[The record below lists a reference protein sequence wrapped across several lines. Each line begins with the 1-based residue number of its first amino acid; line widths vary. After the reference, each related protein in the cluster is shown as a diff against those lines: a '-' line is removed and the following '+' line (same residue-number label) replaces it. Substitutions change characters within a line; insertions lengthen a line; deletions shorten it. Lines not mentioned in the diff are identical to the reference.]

1 MTALHPVPT
10 SARGPSGPSGP
21 SGRVGL
27 VERYGDLP
35 RWARPLVVSLLAMT
49 LLSVARIVADAPDM
63 TISETFAAAL
73 GAATPIALAGLGGLF
88 SERSG
93 IVNIGLEG
101 MIGLGTWGAGFAGWH
116 WGPWAALLG
125 GVAFGALGGL
135 LHGLAT
141 VTFGVDQIVSGVAI
155 NIIAPGVTR
164 FLSSELFAGR
174 GDGAIT
180 KSPTMSGTMGG
191 FSVPFL
197 AGGEVFGW
205 RSPDPL
211 AWIDDKR
218 WFLVS
223 DIAGLLGGFAHGMR
237 WSTLVGLLMVPLS
250 AYVLW
255 RTPFGLRLRS
265 AGEKPSA
272 ADSLG
277 VRVNRMRYAA
287 VAISGGLAGLGGAW
301 LAIDVRS
308 YNEGQAAGRGYLGL
322 ASLIFGN
329 WTPSGILSGAGLFAY
344 SQALAQRP
352 GTAPVRALF
361 LVVAIVFV
369 VVAARSIVARKA
381 VSGLALLAAGLVVLA
396 YYVTVD
402 QVNNQIV
409 FITPY
414 LITLLVLAFA
424 SQRLRPPA
432 AAGRPWRKGDL

>member
-1 MTALHPVPT
+1 MT
-10 SARGPSGPSGP
+10 SAL
-21 SGRVGL
+21 GRPLDPLTPEGSL
-27 VERYGDLP
+27 AARYAALP
-35 RWARPLVVSLLAMT
+35 RWARPTLVALVAMT
-49 LLSVARIVADAPDM
+49 ALSIARIVADAPDM
-63 TISETFAAAL
+63 TISDTFAAAI

-93 IVNIGLEG
+93 VVNIGLEG
-101 MIGLGTWGAGFAGWH
+101 MITLGAWGAGYAGWH
-116 WGPWAALLG
+116 WGPWAALVG
-125 GVAFGALGGL
+125 GIVFGCLGGL
-135 LHGLAT
+135 LHALAT

-164 FLSSELFAGR
+164 FLSSELFAGQ

-180 KSPTMSGTMGG
+180 KSPSMSGSMGS

-197 AGGEVFGW
+197 AGGELFGW
-205 RSPDPL
+205 QTPDPL
-211 AWIDDKR
+211 GWVDDQR

-223 DIAGLLGGFAHGMR
+223 DIAGLLGGFMHGMR
-237 WSTLVGLLMVPLS
+237 YSTLVGLLMVPLA

-255 RTPFGLRLRS
+255 RTAFGLRLRS

-277 VRVNRMRYAA
+277 VSVHRMRYAG
-287 VAISGGLAGLGGAW
+287 VAISGALAGLGGAW

-329 WTPSGILSGAGLFAY
+329 WRPSGILGGAGLFAY

-352 GTAPVRALF
+352 GTAAVRALF
-361 LVVAIVFV
+361 LVIAIVFI
-369 VVAARSIVARKA
+369 VVAARAIVARKP
-381 VSGLALLAAGLVVLA
+381 VSGAGLAAAGLVVLA
-396 YYVTVD
+396 YYLNVD
-402 QVNNQIV
+402 QVNNQLV

-414 LITLLVLAFA
+414 LVTLLVLAFA
-424 SQRLRPPA
+424 SQHLRPPA
-432 AAGRPWRKGDL
+432 AAGRPWRKGDP